1 MNMRDLSVDTN
12 PMLSEPEEEGGLNL
26 RDSVRVL
33 FKFRW
38 AIAGL
43 ALLAGIL
50 ASLYAY
56 TLTPIYS
63 ATATLLI
70 ERDPARVVPISD
82 MIAGSG
88 VNFEYYNTQFEII
101 RSRPI
106 AERMVDDLKLDQN
119 LAAPAPPQR
128 KWWQKW
134 LPEDWFPAPL
144 PPDPAAM
151 REGLISGI
159 LGGMQVQP
167 IRSSQL
173 ARISYVDS
181 DPKRAALLA
190 NGAADAYIIEVL
202 EGRLKM
208 VELGSVWL
216 GKRLEALRT
225 KVDESEAALQQYKER
240 ENIVDIKTSQ
250 SLEIQQVTMASS
262 QLAAARE
269 ERMKLES
276 TFEQVKAAQRS
287 TSGQTLAQIPG
298 IMAYP
303 LISSLTQAEIDA
315 QKNLAEL
322 SQRYGPQH
330 PDIVAARTRLSSA
343 QSNLKNQFGSVV
355 ASIENDYQ
363 AARRKEANIESQLG
377 SAKADVQEKNRKDA
391 QLQTLKRE
399 ADSNRQLY
407 ELFQNRFKET
417 DAAEGQSQA
426 NARIVEKA
434 IPNYSPIA
442 PNKRRIVM
450 LAVILALGAGIAL
463 AFALEHLDST
473 LKGAEDVERKL
484 NLPVLGMLPKLKSGG
499 RADTSLMK
507 YFVSN
512 PNSGFSEA
520 IRTIRTGVLLS
531 SLDHPHRVILVSSSV
546 PGEGKSTLS
555 ANLALALGQ
564 IKKVLLIDADM
575 RRPAVARAMDSLK
588 GRAGLSQFITGDAK
602 ISECVTQI
610 EGSNLF
616 VMGAGVIPPN
626 PLEMLSSKR
635 FSDSLDNLKKAFD
648 HIVIDCPPAL
658 AVSDALVLAKLSDA
672 VLYVVK
678 ADSTPHQLAQHGVKR
693 FRRVGAPLL
702 GVVVNRVSPRA
713 QQGYGK
719 YGYYG
724 DSYYA
729 GAGYGYYTRD

>member
-1 MNMRDLSVDTN
+1 MNMRDMSVDASGAA
-12 PMLSEPEEEGGLNL
+12 LELEDEGGLNL

-38 AIAGL
+38 AIIGL
-43 ALLAGIL
+43 AALAGVL

-56 TLTPIYS
+56 TLNPIYS

-70 ERDPARVVPISD
+70 ERDPAKVVPITE

-101 RSRPI
+101 RSRPV
-106 AERMVDDLKLDQN
+106 AERMVRDLKLDEN
-119 LAAPAPPQR
+119 LVAPPAPARP
-128 KWWQKW
+128 WWQRW
-134 LPEDWFPAPL
+134 LPAEWFDAPT
-144 PPDPAAM
+144 PPTVAQM
-151 REGLISGI
+151 REGLVSGV

-173 ARISYVDS
+173 ARISYTDG
-181 DPKRAALLA
+181 DPKRAADLA
-190 NGAADAYIIEVL
+190 NAAANAYIFETL
-202 EGRLKM
+202 EGRLEM
-208 VELGSVWL
+208 VELGSKWL
-216 GKRLEALRT
+216 GKRLSELRA
-225 KVDESEAALQQYKER
+225 KVDESERALQDFKER
-240 ENIVDIKTSQ
+240 ENIVDVKTSQ
-250 SLEIQQVTMASS
+250 SLEIQQVSVASS
-262 QLAAARE
+262 QLNEARAD
-269 ERMKLES
+269 RIRLQLV
-276 TFEQVKAAQRS
+276 FDQVKTALNSPNPRLDS
-287 TSGQTLAQIPG
+287 IPG
-298 IMAYP
+298 IMNYP
-303 LISSLTQAEIDA
+303 LLGSAVQAQIDA
-315 QKNLAEL
+315 EKTLAEL

-330 PDIVAARTRLSSA
+330 PDIVTARTRVQTTTANTRS
-343 QSNLKNQFGSVV
+343 QFNSVI
-355 ASIENDYQ
+355 ASIGNELE
-363 AARRKEANIESQLG
+363 AARRKEATIAGELG
-377 SAKADVQEKNRKDA
+377 SAKADVQDKNRKDA

-399 ADSNRQLY
+399 AESNRQLY

-417 DAAEGQSQA
+417 DAAGGQTQA
-426 NARIVEKA
+426 NARIVERA
-434 IPNYSPIA
+434 VPNFTPIA

-484 NLPVLGMLPKLKSGG
+484 SLPVLGMLPKLKSGG

-512 PNSGFSEA
+512 PNSGFAEA

-531 SLDHPHRVILVSSSV
+531 SLDQPHRVILVSSSV

-648 HIVIDCPPAL
+648 HIVIDCPPSL

-702 GVVVNRVSPRA
+702 GVVVNRVAPRA

>member
-1 MNMRDLSVDTN
+1 MNMRDLSVETN
-12 PMLSEPEEEGGLNL
+12 PLLSEPEEEGGLNL

-38 AIAGL
+38 AIIGLAVLAGL
-43 ALLAGIL
+43 L
-50 ASLYAY
+50 ASMYAY

-63 ATATLLI
+63 ATTTLLI
-70 ERDPARVVPISD
+70 ERDPARVVPIAD
-82 MIAGSG
+82 MISGSG
-88 VNFEYYNTQFEII
+88 VNFEYYNTQFELI

-106 AERMVDDLKLDQN
+106 AERMVEELKLDQN
-119 LAAPAPPQR
+119 LGQVQPVVL

-134 LPEDWFPAPL
+134 LPKEWL
-144 PPDPAAM
+144 PVPSKPDPRAQ

-159 LGGMQVQP
+159 LGGIQVQP

-173 ARISYVDS
+173 ARISYVDR
-181 DPKRAALLA
+181 DPQQ
-190 NGAADAYIIEVL
+190 AADFANAAANAYIVETL
-202 EGRLKM
+202 EGRLQM
-208 VELGSVWL
+208 VSLGSQWL
-216 GKRLEALRT
+216 AKRLDGLRK
-225 KVDESEAALQQYKER
+225 KVDDSERALQAYKER
-240 ENIVDIKTSQ
+240 ENIVDVKTSQ
-250 SLEIQQVTMASS
+250 SLEVQQVNVASS
-262 QLAAARE
+262 QLTEARS
-269 ERMKLES
+269 ERMRMQSIYDQVKTAQNSPAPRLES
-276 TFEQVKAAQRS
+276 
-287 TSGQTLAQIPG
+287 IPG
-298 IMAYP
+298 IMSYP
-303 LISSLTQAEIDA
+303 LIASLTQAEIDA
-315 QKNLAEL
+315 QRRLAEL

-330 PDIVAARTRLSSA
+330 PDLVSARTQLSSA
-343 QSNLKNQFGSVV
+343 QADLKKQFGAVV
-355 ASIENDYQ
+355 ATIANDFE
-363 AARRKEANIESQLG
+363 AARRKEAIVESQLG
-377 SAKADVQEKNRKDA
+377 SAKADVQDKNRKDS

-399 ADSNRQLY
+399 ADSNRQLF

-417 DAAEGQSQA
+417 DAAVGQTQA

-434 IPNYSPIA
+434 VPNYNPIA

-450 LAVILALGAGIAL
+450 LAIILALGAGIAL